1 MTIMTTGIGSLPI
14 ESPDDAWCYAR
25 KAYDLPFLPQPAQ
38 EIDEGGMVSEVL
50 PRSLR
55 CRSRS
60 HFPFLLE
67 DSREALESCRPW
79 QGEPPEECVPLLG
92 RVLGVLEPW
101 PDELPQGLKMQMMG
115 PVSLLQ
121 TVKDRYGRPL
131 WTSDILRRD
140 LTHWCR
146 SLAAALAARLA
157 HRADPLVLWLD
168 EPLLGLMTPGAERD
182 TALHLVAAL
191 CEETAR
197 LGFRPG
203 VHCCSAPPFDLLPL
217 LPEGCDFSFDLVRF
231 SPSDEEISDLCRPF
245 LAREGRLALG
255 VMSPLGSDDL
265 GDEIPAVPALLE
277 QLCPRPQERSQRFLL
292 TPSCGTVLTPLS
304 REQKISRLLRLWS
317 HQWSQ

>member
-14 ESPDDAWCYAR
+14 EGPDDAWHYAR

-38 EIDEGGMVSEVL
+38 EIDVGGMVSEVL
-50 PRSLR
+50 PRGMR
-55 CRSRS
+55 CSSRS

-67 DSREALESCRPW
+67 DSLESLESCGPW
-79 QGEPPEECVPLLG
+79 KQEPTEEFVPLLE
-92 RVLGVLEPW
+92 RVLGVFERW
-101 PDELPQGLKMQMMG
+101 SNELPQGLKMQMMG
-115 PVSLLQ
+115 PVSLSQ
-121 TVKDRYGRPL
+121 TVKDCHGRPL
-131 WTSDILRRD
+131 WTSDILRGN

-168 EPLLGLMTPGAERD
+168 EPLLGLMTPGEDRD
-182 TALHLVAAL
+182 AALHLVAAL
-191 CEETAR
+191 CRAMVR

-231 SPSDEEISDLCRPF
+231 PPSDEEISDLCRPF

-255 VMSPLGSDDL
+255 VITPLDREHPEEEL
-265 GDEIPAVPALLE
+265 CTVPGILE
-277 QLCPRPQERSQRFLL
+277 QLCPLPQERSLQFLL

-304 REQKISRLLRLWS
+304 REQKISHLLRLWS